1 MKYRKQLLALAL
13 CAAMALTLCA
23 CSDGWNAKRVLQMAS
38 HGDRVRAGD
47 VGADQRELVMKLD
60 EMTES
65 LGCDDFATAYENN
78 TYIQIINVNH
88 FSEAPQEISQGLIDS
103 IAGLSETL
111 YSEHGLKNMMFITD
125 LTNMVVVSAFQNGED
140 VSHQFQ

>member
-1 MKYRKQLLALAL
+1 MKYRKQLLILAL
-13 CAAMALTLCA
+13 CAAMVLTLCA
-23 CSDGWNAKRVLQMAS
+23 CSGGWNAKRVLQMAS
-38 HGDRVRAGD
+38 HGDRVRTGD

-60 EMTES
+60 EMTEGI
-65 LGCDDFATAYENN
+65 GCDDFATAYENN

-125 LTNMVVVSAFQNGED
+125 LTNVVVVSAFQNGED
-140 VSHQFQ
+140 VSRQFR